1 MMKFPKLIIGLSA
14 MTFLTG
20 CSFLP
25 ISQKIS
31 ESKFQDQLDNME
43 THYYSQATVSY
54 NYNMTGTGLLEDYGD
69 KSTGEIIYK
78 FDYSVKSWTYTSR
91 DSKAEDFL
99 ILLYSL
105 KGRKITT
112 ITYDEDNP
120 EIKIT
125 TTYYKNPLKFTVKRN
140 GTFLQSGISFN
151 INETTSYTMNKYGYC
166 TKVSFKADDSVHGTL
181 SSGITMDGTQK
192 GTETISI
199 SYK

>member
-1 MMKFPKLIIGLSA
+1 MKFPKLIIGLSA

-78 FDYSVKSWTYTSR
+78 FDYSVKSWTYTSK

-105 KGRKITT
+105 KGSKITT
-112 ITYDEDNP
+112 TTYDEDYP
-120 EIKIT
+120 EIIIT
-125 TTYYKNPLKFTVKRN
+125 TTYYKNPLKFTVKRKGN
-140 GTFLQSGISFN
+140 FLQSGVTFN
-151 INETTSYTMNKYGYC
+151 INETTSYTLNKYGYC

-199 SYK
+199 AYK